1 MVTIEPIK
9 NQYLTALKERQQ
21 IIDKLNEIISGLNA
35 LNFDDL
41 TTIQAELVAIRES
54 LQTQNTAITE
64 INNSIGQ
71 IKTEL
76 TSFDNRLITLNT
88 NIEDTKS
95 NLNSFENDTALN
107 LQSKVNKN
115 GDTMTGNLGIPTT
128 TTGARNNLAV
138 NGERLQ
144 NDLDN
149 YAPMVRT
156 TGNKVISG
164 VTEFID
170 SVFGSSYYGI
180 VNKKADFSALDRTT
194 NKRAWLMFLKDSED
208 RNLIRGFYDNSMDG
222 TNQFILSMA
231 LYDTDGTSKEVTIL
245 RIVTDSTHN
254 ITTVQVGGKTI

>member
-21 IIDKLNEIISGLNA
+21 IIDKLNEIITGLNA

-71 IKTEL
+71 IESEL
-76 TSFDNRLITLNT
+76 T
-88 NIEDTKS
+88 
-95 NLNSFENDTALN
+95 SFENDTALN

-128 TTGARNNLAV
+128 TTGTKDNLAV
-138 NGERLQ
+138 NGKRLQ

-149 YAPMVRT
+149 YSQMVRL
-156 TGNKVISG
+156 TGNQTITGEKTFFNDVKTPIISWQNGNAPAIKNKVLNYD
-164 VTEFID
+164 VTETNTVQYYPGWYMYDKNDVRIGGLFFIKEPNTLTRL
-170 SVFGSSYYGI
+170 I
-180 VNKKADFSALDRTT
+180 LR
-194 NKRAWLMFLKDSED
+194 L
-208 RNLIRGFYDNSMDG
+208 RNSDG
-222 TNQFILSMA
+222 TTKEIELGKG
-231 LYDTDGTSKEVTIL
+231 DTI
-245 RIVTDSTHN
+245 
-254 ITTVQVGGKTI
+254 